1 MVVARTSA
9 AFVHECEHTG
19 AVTTEPE
26 LLTAVERAF
35 EITGRGYAPWPD
47 PHPDRSPP
55 EEQYSRLLD
64 PAKWRILGAR
74 ADAWFMALAEN
85 GLAVVERDVAVE
97 WPEGR
102 GAYIARTDRLVPLA
116 PGALPIVIAR
126 SRLADLDDAGVIL
139 GVGDPPVL
147 VSLCP
152 DCGCDACDSGS
163 QNDLDNLDRHLRG
176 IVAGTFRRLTRG
188 DRQITVIDEDG
199 WSTRGRSWPPHRRD
213 EVARI
218 LADPTGWQ
226 ETTGTSWLASE

>member
-1 MVVARTSA
+1 MTENELHA
-9 AFVHECEHTG
+9 AVD
-19 AVTTEPE
+19 A
-26 LLTAVERAF
+26 AF

-74 ADAWFMALAEN
+74 ADAWFTALAEH

-102 GAYIARTDRLVPLA
+102 SAHFTRIDRVVPLA

-126 SRLADLDDAGVIL
+126 TRLEDVDDAGVVL
-139 GVGDPPVL
+139 SVGDPPVL
-147 VSLCP
+147 VSLHP

-163 QNDLDNLDRHLRG
+163 QNDLDELDRHIRG

-188 DRQITVIDEDG
+188 DREITVIEQGG
-199 WSTRGRSWPPHRRD
+199 WSARGFWRPHPRD
-213 EVARI
+213 QVAQI
-218 LADPTGWQ
+218 LADPTGWH
-226 ETTGTSWLASE
+226 EITGTSWLASR